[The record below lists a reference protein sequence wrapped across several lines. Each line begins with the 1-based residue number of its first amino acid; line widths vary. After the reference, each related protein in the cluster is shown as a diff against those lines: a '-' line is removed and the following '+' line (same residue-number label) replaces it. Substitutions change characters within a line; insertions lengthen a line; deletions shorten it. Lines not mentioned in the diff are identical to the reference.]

1 MSSASTTNGSARAE
15 VRWEPESPVLSDVPS
30 VALTDAATAHSQVF
44 ASQTE
49 SYSPFVADYE
59 DETGGFGGPRAEQ
72 FAALVAEL
80 SDTEFS
86 EALEDLVNE
95 AVAIAED
102 RYRVISESADPAME
116 HLGAEEAVQ
125 GYLEPIARVAESM
138 LEGMADRLA
147 NVDLASAS
155 VSEVDSLMEQ
165 FSVPSHDLSPVADQF
180 LGGLLKK
187 A

>member
-1 MSSASTTNGSARAE
+1 MFSASATSTAPAD
-15 VRWEPESPVLSDVPS
+15 VRWEPESPFLSDVPS
-30 VALTDAATAHSQVF
+30 VALTNAATAHSQVF

-59 DETGGFGGPRAEQ
+59 DETADSGGPRAEQ

-95 AVAIAED
+95 ATAIAED
-102 RYRVISESADPAME
+102 RYRVTSEAADPAME
-116 HLGAEEAVQ
+116 HRGAEEAVQ
-125 GYLEPIARVAESM
+125 AYLEPIARVAESM